1 MIRLFAALFI
11 VTSAPLF
18 KGRSDGCKGGARF
31 VGFYTPKLVPFMW
44 DLLLFTG
51 STDVG
56 SAPALAVLFT
66 WDLDRNFGIN

>member
-1 MIRLFAALFI
+1 M
-11 VTSAPLF
+11 
-18 KGRSDGCKGGARF
+18 
-31 VGFYTPKLVPFMW
+31 GFYTPKLVPFMW